1 MPVHY
6 SVEQRIGNTPLVE
19 LRRLAA
25 RYRLPCRLL
34 AKWEGANP
42 GGSIKDRVAQAMLD
56 DAEQRGL
63 LRPGGT
69 IIEATSG
76 NTGVGL
82 ALMAAVRGYRAVIVM
97 PDNMS
102 RERQDLLRAYGAK
115 IVLTN
120 GTEGMN
126 GAIRKA
132 NMLAKETT
140 GAFLPEQF
148 ENPANPAVHYRTTG
162 PEIWRDTA
170 GRVDCFIAGVGTGG
184 TITGAGHYL
193 RERNPHIHIVATEPA
208 ASPVLSGGKAG
219 PHGLQGLGAGFIPAV
234 LDPGIYDEVIPVTE
248 AEAFAAARELGRMEG
263 ILAGISS
270 GAVLHAALL
279 TAKREG
285 MRGKTVV
292 VLLPDRG
299 ERYLSSGLFG

>member
-132 NMLAKETT
+132 NMLAKEMT
-140 GAFLPEQF
+140 GTFLPEQF

-184 TITGAGHYL
+184 TITGAGRYL

-270 GAVLHAALL
+270 GAALHAALL

-292 VLLPDRG
+292 ILLPDRG